1 MLQYWT
7 TWNFVWFL
15 GSKTGIFN
23 NSNALK
29 TSILI
34 TSLSNVDGRVS
45 TQFRITVLPDSNDII
60 PVRNQLL
67 EIDTVN
73 TTVTG
78 SVDATAT
85 TGRGYTVTTTGGASG
100 GSTTGST
107 TSTTTTVSTSSS
119 TASSSSY

>member
-1 MLQYWT
+1 MGGVRTYLDSEAGTVDYV
-7 TWNFVWFL
+7 N
-15 GSKTGIFN
+15 GIIKIN
-23 NSNALK
+23 
-29 TSILI
+29 SILI
-34 TSLSNVDGRVS
+34 TSLSNVDGRAS

-85 TGRGYTVTTTGGASG
+85 TGRGYTVTTTGGANG